1 MKRRRRKM
9 KIVWTDRAKRDVR
22 NIRRYIAS
30 DSEVRA
36 ARFVEELF
44 DAIKVTIENP
54 MIGRVV
60 PEFDN
65 ENVRE
70 VIYKNYRLIYRL
82 GDDFIRVVMVIEG
95 HKLLSAD

>member
-54 MIGRVV
+54 IS
-60 PEFDN
+60 F
-65 ENVRE
+65 
-70 VIYKNYRLIYRL
+70 
-82 GDDFIRVVMVIEG
+82 
-95 HKLLSAD
+95 